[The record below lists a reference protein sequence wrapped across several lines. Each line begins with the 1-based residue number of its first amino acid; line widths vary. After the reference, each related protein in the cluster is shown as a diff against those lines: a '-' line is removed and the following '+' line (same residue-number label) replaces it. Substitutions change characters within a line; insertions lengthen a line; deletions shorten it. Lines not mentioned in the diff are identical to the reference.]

1 MSSELETR
9 LAAVEAEN
17 AQLRAA
23 LSSRIVIEQA
33 KGVLIERLDL
43 PPEDVFNLLRSA
55 ARRARM
61 SIHVVAEEILKSRV
75 TPDHIARQIQ
85 HLRSTSRELDGGRSG
100 AEAAHRARRSGAA
113 GVTGIQPR

>member
-85 HLRSTSRELDGGRSG
+85 HLRSTSRELDGGRPG
-100 AEAAHRARRSGAA
+100 AEAAH
-113 GVTGIQPR
+113 

>member
-1 MSSELETR
+1 MSTDLEDR
-9 LAAVEAEN
+9 LAALEVEN

-23 LSSRIVIEQA
+23 LASRIVIEQA

-55 ARRARM
+55 ARRGRM

-75 TPDHIARQIQ
+75 TPDHIAGQIQ
-85 HLRSTSRELDGGRSG
+85 HLRSQSR
-100 AEAAHRARRSGAA
+100 
-113 GVTGIQPR
+113 

>member
-1 MSSELETR
+1 MSTELEDR
-9 LAAVEAEN
+9 LASLELEN

-23 LSSRIVIEQA
+23 LASRIVIEQA

-55 ARRARM
+55 ARRGRM

-75 TPDHIARQIQ
+75 TPDHIAHQIQ
-85 HLRSTSRELDGGRSG
+85 HLRSPSRERDRDRPGP
-100 AEAAHRARRSGAA
+100 EVVH
-113 GVTGIQPR
+113 